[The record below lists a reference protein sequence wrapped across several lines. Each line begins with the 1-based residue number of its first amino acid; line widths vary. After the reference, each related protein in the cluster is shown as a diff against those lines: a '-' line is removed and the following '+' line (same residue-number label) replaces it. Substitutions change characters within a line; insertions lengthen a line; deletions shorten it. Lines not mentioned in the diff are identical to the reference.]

1 MHRIYF
7 KQKNR
12 YIAVEAFCK
21 ASIPTSSELEPTPK
35 AFGALIN
42 SQMLVLCFSS
52 NVINFQ
58 TQKNLYIAVE
68 AFCKASI
75 PTSSELEPTP
85 KAFGALIKSQMLV
98 LCFSS
103 NVINFKTQKN
113 LYITAEAFCKAP
125 PLGLEPTP
133 KAFGAQINSQML
145 VSDFSSNF
153 MEISG
158 YFCRF

>member
-1 MHRIYF
+1 VHRIYF

-58 TQKNLYIAVE
+58 TQKNLYITAE

-85 KAFGALIKSQMLV
+85 KAFGAQIKSQMLV
-98 LCFSS
+98 CVFQAMLL
-103 NVINFKTQKN
+103 IFKNKKRGCLKSFRQPF
-113 LYITAEAFCKAP
+113 FC
-125 PLGLEPTP
+125 
-133 KAFGAQINSQML
+133 
-145 VSDFSSNF
+145 
-153 MEISG
+153 
-158 YFCRF
+158 YFTLKFVL